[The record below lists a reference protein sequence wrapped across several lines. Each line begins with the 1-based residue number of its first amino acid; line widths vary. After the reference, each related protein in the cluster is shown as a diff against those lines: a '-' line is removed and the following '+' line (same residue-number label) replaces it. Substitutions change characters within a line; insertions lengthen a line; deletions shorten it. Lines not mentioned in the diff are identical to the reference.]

1 MLKHLNKK
9 KADNKSLQLST
20 ILESNGLDDT
30 LWALRSVPEYN
41 NLWRKYAVWC
51 ARQVQHLMTDQR
63 SLDALD
69 VAWRHSEGE
78 ATDGELAVAQ
88 DAAEDAAWYV
98 VGATARAAARAAT
111 RAAAGDAA
119 WAAAWATAGDAA
131 RAAQTEKLRQIIE
144 AGEWVE

>member
-1 MLKHLNKK
+1 MTQICTTLNKIRYAEPCEEGWKKLLKHLNKK
-9 KADNKSLQLST
+9 KADNKSLPLST

-98 VGATARAAARAAT
+98 VGATA
-111 RAAAGDAA
+111 
-119 WAAAWATAGDAA
+119 WDAA

>member
-1 MLKHLNKK
+1 MTQIYTTLKKIRDAKPCEEGWKNLLKHLNKK
-9 KADNKSLQLST
+9 KADSKPLPLSV
-20 ILESNGLDDT
+20 ILEVNGLDDT
-30 LWALRSVPEYN
+30 LWALRTLPEYN
-41 NLWRKYAVWC
+41 NLWRKFAVWC

-88 DAAEDAAWYV
+88 DAAEAVARYV
-98 VGATARAAARAAT
+98 VGATARA
-111 RAAAGDAA
+111 
-119 WAAAWATAGDAA
+119 AA